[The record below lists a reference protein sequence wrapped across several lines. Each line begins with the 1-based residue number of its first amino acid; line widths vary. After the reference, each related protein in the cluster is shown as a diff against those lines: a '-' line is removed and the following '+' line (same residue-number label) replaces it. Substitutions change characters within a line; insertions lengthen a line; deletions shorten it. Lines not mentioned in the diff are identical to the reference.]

1 MPIQISDPHLLEHGC
16 RGAASSLNPQ
26 DEVVSASAPGI
37 HVTFTAWD
45 FRASSR
51 TYARTRSSWG
61 LAHGSPDARAEA
73 SDASGAVPD
82 APVARGEREPDAEA
96 RAASRAR
103 ASSAAV
109 RAEGREAM
117 SAAGGW
123 SPDKGSGPGAPRG
136 ASFRATLARFAA
148 WFASRSSR
156 GFTNAP
162 TGAGRVD
169 AEASGFPGSGRFV
182 LDVAM
187 TVSFSS
193 SSSST
198 TTSTL
203 EGLPADWGVPRSRIC
218 FPTPTS
224 PGAPHRRR
232 RATRLRGILDV
243 TRVRETGTRPRHVR
257 RVAEHPHL
265 ERAALAPRG
274 VPRISTR
281 DGPAR
286 SSS

>member
-1 MPIQISDPHLLEHGC
+1 M
-16 RGAASSLNPQ
+16 
-26 DEVVSASAPGI
+26 SASAPGI

-123 SPDKGSGPGAPRG
+123 SPDKGSGAGAPPG
-136 ASFRATLARFAA
+136 VFAA
-148 WFASRSSR
+148 ARARALRRVVRARSSR

-169 AEASGFPGSGRFV
+169 AEASGFPGSKRFV

-187 TVSFSS
+187 TVAFSS

-203 EGLPADWGVPRSRIC
+203 EGLPADGLDPISNLFPNTNCPAQALVARATPPRNSRRHAR
-218 FPTPTS
+218 PRDWNS
-224 PGAPHRRR
+224 PSARSPRRR
-232 RATRLRGILDV
+232 TPPSRARS
-243 TRVRETGTRPRHVR
+243 
-257 RVAEHPHL
+257 
-265 ERAALAPRG
+265 ALAQRG
-274 VPRISTR
+274 VPFDPSTR

-286 SSS
+286 SQA